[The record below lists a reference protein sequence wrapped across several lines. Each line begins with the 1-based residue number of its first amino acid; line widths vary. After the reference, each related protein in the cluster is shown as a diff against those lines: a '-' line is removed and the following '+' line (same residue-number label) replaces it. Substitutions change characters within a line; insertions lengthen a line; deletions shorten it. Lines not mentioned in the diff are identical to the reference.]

1 MKLIND
7 VTAQCI
13 RDWNTRSVGENEQV
27 VRALLD
33 GMTTILQ
40 QFKHDDDLNGMTVNS
55 ETRFETRSNYHF
67 TLLQGILAKS
77 VIDERETCE
86 LIAWMCHRGAGS
98 AQPLHKYIGRH
109 KPNETVAWTRALLAR
124 LFAGTSQPTQC
135 DGGVEVWIRSVT
147 CSCTR
152 KAGHGGSLASSTCPA
167 GASPAACRQSSP
179 IRSPLLAVRWRRYF
193 CGLWRLEIGAS
204 QHLHHHHH
212 LLIQITLFQDYI
224 QSNLDLSL
232 NSFSP

>member
-147 CSCTR
+147 
-152 KAGHGGSLASSTCPA
+152 
-167 GASPAACRQSSP
+167 
-179 IRSPLLAVRWRRYF
+179 Y
-193 CGLWRLEIGAS
+193 GLQR
-204 QHLHHHHH
+204 
-212 LLIQITLFQDYI
+212 TLFEFPHLPVPVVIADVFVGKLLRCDNASVQLRKGPAMRKVTLRQVVHTFLNKHINTQQPDTGRRKI
-224 QSNLDLSL
+224 AELKRTSSLSH
-232 NSFSP
+232 FFCR